1 MAKDLIIGA
10 FSNYGFDAVKP
21 WIQSIND
28 TGFEGDKVLICINTS
43 ENTQQ
48 QIRDAGF
55 QVVAQPKSSN
65 MMFHMERF
73 YHIYNFLKVARGKY
87 RYVVTTDVRDVIFQ
101 ANPRYWLENLLVD
114 YDYQLISS
122 SESITV

>member
-21 WIQSIND
+21 WIDSIND

-55 QVVAQPKSSN
+55 QEIGRAHV
-65 MMFHMERF
+65 
-73 YHIYNFLKVARGKY
+73 
-87 RYVVTTDVRDVIFQ
+87 
-101 ANPRYWLENLLVD
+101 
-114 YDYQLISS
+114 
-122 SESITV
+122 